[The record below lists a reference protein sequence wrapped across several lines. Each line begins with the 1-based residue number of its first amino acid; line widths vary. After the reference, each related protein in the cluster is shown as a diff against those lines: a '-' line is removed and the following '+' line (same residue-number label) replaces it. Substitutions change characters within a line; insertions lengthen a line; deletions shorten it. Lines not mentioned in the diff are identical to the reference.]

1 MNTEKGFFE
10 YECKFYDDYEKKM
23 ENVKG
28 VVYADTLTKAMT
40 ELELYYGAIEDVKLK
55 QFNAPCD
62 VYEFKE
68 GSVNF
73 HLTVD
78 ENGEAVE

>member
-1 MNTEKGFFE
+1 MNTENGFFE
-10 YECKFYDDYEKKM
+10 YECKFYDDYEKRMM
-23 ENVKG
+23 EVKG

-40 ELELYYGAIEDVKLK
+40 ELELYYGDIEDVKLK
-55 QFNAPCD
+55 QFCTPCD

-68 GSVNF
+68 GSVNY

-78 ENGEAVE
+78 ENGEVVK